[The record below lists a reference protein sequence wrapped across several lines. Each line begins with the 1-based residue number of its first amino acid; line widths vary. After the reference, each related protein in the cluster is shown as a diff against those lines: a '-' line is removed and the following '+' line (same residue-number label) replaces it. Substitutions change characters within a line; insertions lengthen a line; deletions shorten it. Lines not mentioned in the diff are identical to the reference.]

1 MFNLRVNERYELRF
15 FAPLRMTLGRMVV
28 LKSFDDHSEL
38 FASVILSNA
47 KDLVLFRVG
56 SAKSFRTDSVKE

>member
-1 MFNLRVNERYELRF
+1 
-15 FAPLRMTLGRMVV
+15 MTLGRRVV